1 MPGNVSVAVLR
12 LDIWLSVSVISREI
26 GEVIGDTENEGFETW
41 SLLTNVLFETS
52 GLAGVARCHFG
63 NSVP

>member
-26 GEVIGDTENEGFETW
+26 GEVIGDTENEGFET
-41 SLLTNVLFETS
+41 
-52 GLAGVARCHFG
+52 
-63 NSVP
+63 